1 MKTDRTI
8 APSVNLALVTNRMTT
23 ARRYNGRIPD
33 ERSECLKIDEMVA
46 SSMKLVLV
54 ANRKTKG
61 RIYNREGT

>member
-1 MKTDRTI
+1 
-8 APSVNLALVTNRMTT
+8 MTT